1 MVCSRNF
8 CDYDNYYVDQA
19 GGNLDISYYRGSPYQ
34 RGYGVISNLSKRYGI
49 PVLKYLFKHGMTAG
63 KDIYSEWASG
73 KNIRQAAKSS
83 LKKRASSVMK
93 DLGERIEQSGSGL
106 RKKPRINIKR
116 RKTNSKRSSKKQ
128 VRRKGRKSNKKSS
141 KFDIFT

>member
-8 CDYDNYYVDQA
+8 CNYDNYYVDQA

-34 RGYGVISNLSKRYGI
+34 RGYGVITNLAKRYGI
-49 PVLKYLFKHGMTAG
+49 PVLKYLLKHGMTAG
-63 KDIYSEWASG
+63 KDIYSEWTSG
-73 KNIRQAAKSS
+73 KDIRKAAKSS
-83 LKKRASSVMK
+83 LRKRASSVMK

-116 RKTNSKRSSKKQ
+116 RKTKSKRSSKQQ
-128 VRRKGRKSNKKSS
+128 VRRKGRKSTKKSS